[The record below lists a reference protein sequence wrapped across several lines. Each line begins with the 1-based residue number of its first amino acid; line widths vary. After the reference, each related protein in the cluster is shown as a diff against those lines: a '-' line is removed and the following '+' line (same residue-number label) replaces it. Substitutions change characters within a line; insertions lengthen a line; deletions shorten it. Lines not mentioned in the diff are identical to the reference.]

1 MLQHDFSFIY
11 KYFTAEKLESLL
23 FVIIGIVAVILAVI
37 FFFFIKTNTTFF
49 KGAVIPLVVL
59 GIMQL
64 VAGYTVY
71 TISDKQSADV
81 AYNIGLEPVAYAT
94 AKEIPRMETVMKNF
108 VIYRWV
114 EIAMAITGIV
124 LFFYFN
130 NNIDKQFWKGFGL
143 TLAVMALLA
152 LAADYF
158 AEQRGHVYLNAIKE
172 FIKPKS

>member
-1 MLQHDFSFIY
+1 MRQTDFSFIY
-11 KYFTAEKLESLL
+11 KYFTAEKQESLV
-23 FVIIGIVAVILAVI
+23 FIIIGIVAIILAVI
-37 FFFFIKTNTTFF
+37 FFFFIKTNTALF
-49 KGAVIPLVVL
+49 KGAVIPLLVL
-59 GIMQL
+59 GIIQL

-71 TISDKQSADV
+71 ARSGKQSADI

-94 AKEIPRMETVMKNF
+94 AKEIPRIETVMKNF

-124 LFFYFN
+124 LFFYFK
-130 NNIDKQFWKGFGL
+130 NNIDKKFWKGFGL
-143 TLAVMALLA
+143 TLAAMALLA

-158 AEQRGHVYLNAIKE
+158 AEQRGHVYVNAIKE

>member
-1 MLQHDFSFIY
+1 MLQPDFSFIY
-11 KYFTAEKLESLL
+11 KYFTAEKQESLL
-23 FVIIGIVAVILAVI
+23 FIIIGIIAIILAVI
-37 FFFFIKTNTTFF
+37 FFFFIKTNTALF
-49 KGAVIPLVVL
+49 KGAVIPLLVL
-59 GIMQL
+59 GTIQL

-71 TISDKQSADV
+71 ARSDKQSTDV

-94 AKEIPRMETVMKNF
+94 AKEIPRLETVMKNF

-114 EIAMAITGIV
+114 EIAMAITGII
-124 LFFYFN
+124 LFFYFK

-143 TLAVMALLA
+143 TLAVMALIA

-158 AEQRGHVYLNAIKE
+158 AEQRGHVYVNAIKE